1 MIRLGIT
8 GGIGSGKTYVAR
20 LLADNYHVP
29 VYDSD
34 SRARSLMLEPQLRRQ
49 VEELVGPEAYLADGT
64 LNRSAVA
71 AYLFADAAHAAAI
84 DAVVHP
90 AVKADFRQ
98 WAQSQDAPV
107 VVLESAI
114 LVEAGFMDVTDRL
127 IVVEAPQQLRI
138 RRAMAR
144 DGASRQQVL
153 ARINRQ
159 ASDEERR
166 AQADLVV
173 TNDGRPIMPQLRFFM
188 AQLLGKSAENA

>member
-1 MIRLGIT
+1 M
-8 GGIGSGKTYVAR
+8 
-20 LLADNYHVP
+20 
-29 VYDSD
+29 
-34 SRARSLMLEPQLRRQ
+34 
-49 VEELVGPEAYLADGT
+49 
-64 LNRSAVA
+64 
-71 AYLFADAAHAAAI
+71 
-84 DAVVHP
+84 
-90 AVKADFRQ
+90 KADFRQ
-98 WAQSQDAPV
+98 WAQSQAAPV

-127 IVVEAPQQLRI
+127 IVVEAPLQLRI